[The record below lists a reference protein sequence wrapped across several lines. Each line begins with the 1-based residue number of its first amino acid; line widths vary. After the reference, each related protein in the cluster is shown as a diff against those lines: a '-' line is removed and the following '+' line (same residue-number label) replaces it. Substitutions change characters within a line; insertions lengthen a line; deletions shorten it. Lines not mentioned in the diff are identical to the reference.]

1 MLKVS
6 FIMICIMHN
15 FLVLLK
21 INRNFKT
28 LLKDFYFIL
37 KKNIYLFSQH
47 IMMKRSKLE
56 ENNNI
61 KENLFKDVRNLFR
74 LKKLK
79 KKKQMMPQ
87 LKVSEIFL
95 D

>member
-1 MLKVS
+1 
-6 FIMICIMHN
+6 
-15 FLVLLK
+15 
-21 INRNFKT
+21 
-28 LLKDFYFIL
+28 
-37 KKNIYLFSQH
+37 
-47 IMMKRSKLE
+47 MKRSKLE

-61 KENLFKDVRNLFR
+61 KKNLFKDVRNLFR